1 MPNLFS
7 AFTNDVFRPLATLLI
22 PGAIGVSTW
31 FIALIWH
38 FPKFNDLAT
47 RNHGDA
53 GLVLLLSAI
62 FSGMIFEDLGARW
75 EVQLDNWADART
87 QNEHTK
93 NWWRYL
99 QTSFKSEP
107 IGRRYAR
114 TMVLRLKF
122 ELGTAF
128 AMISAAFGL
137 VWLAVLG
144 LSVSATLWLELLC
157 LSCIVWLLNEAK
169 DTHKVLSKT
178 RAALLECVRVVE

>member
-1 MPNLFS
+1 MPNIFS
-7 AFTNDVFRPLATLLI
+7 AFTNDVFRPLATLFI
-22 PGAIGVSTW
+22 PGAIGISTW

-38 FPKFNDLAT
+38 FPRLDDLVT
-47 RNHGDA
+47 RNHADA
-53 GLVLLLSAI
+53 GVVLLLAAI
-62 FSGMIFEDLGARW
+62 FFGMVFEDLGARW
-75 EVQLDNWADART
+75 EVQLDRWADVRT
-87 QNEHTK
+87 ENEHTK
-93 NWWRYL
+93 NWWKYL

-128 AMISAAFGL
+128 VMISAASGL

-144 LSVSATLWLELLC
+144 LGFSATFWLELLC
-157 LSCIVWLLNEAK
+157 VLCTVWLLKEAK

-178 RAALLECVRVVE
+178 RTALLEGIRVIE